1 MFKQKNQTSQGG
13 NMSKIKEE
21 AENVET
27 QKNDESIKKFL
38 LTDESFKIL
47 TSAQSKIKDVTE
59 TTPTLRKLLNELVT
73 QEYVDKLT
81 DKFIKKLS

>member
-1 MFKQKNQTSQGG
+1 
-13 NMSKIKEE
+13 MSKIKEE

>member
-1 MFKQKNQTSQGG
+1 
-13 NMSKIKEE
+13 MSKIKEE

-38 LTDESFKIL
+38 LTNESFQIL